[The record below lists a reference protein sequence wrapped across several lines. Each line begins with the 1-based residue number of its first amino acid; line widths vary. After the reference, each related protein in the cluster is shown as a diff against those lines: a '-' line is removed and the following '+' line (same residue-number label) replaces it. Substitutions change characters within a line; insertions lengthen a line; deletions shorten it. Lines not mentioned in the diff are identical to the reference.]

1 MTTTKTKKNEW
12 LEWIQAIVIAIV
24 IAFVIK
30 FFFFEIIEVDGN
42 SMYPT
47 LHNKDRL
54 VVNKISYI
62 LHEPEVGDIVT
73 FAYPSDTSVDF
84 IKRIVAKEGDIVEIK
99 DNHLYIN
106 GEKKTEPYINEKEM
120 ADFSEV
126 TVPEN
131 SFFVLGDNRNNSRD
145 SRYIDVGF
153 LKEDDI
159 KGKAVFR
166 MWPLES
172 IGILK

>member
-1 MTTTKTKKNEW
+1 MTTTKTKKNEC
-12 LEWIQAIVIAIV
+12 LEWIQAILIAVVLVFI
-24 IAFVIK
+24 IK
-30 FFFFEIIEVDGN
+30 FFFFEIIQVDGN

-62 LHEPEVGDIVT
+62 LYEPEVGDIVT

-84 IKRIVAKEGDIVEIK
+84 IKRIIAKEGDMVEIK

-106 GEKKTEPYINEKEM
+106 GNKKTETYINENKM
-120 ADFSEV
+120 ADFQKV
-126 TVPEN
+126 IVPEN

-153 LKEDDI
+153 LEEDDI
-159 KGKAVFR
+159 KGKASFR
-166 MWPLES
+166 IWPLES